1 MLPRVSRRYFAP
13 ALNLWYRAVTRPQ
26 VATSDSA
33 SWCVQV
39 GITERGLDDLGDVTS
54 VLQAPAFNTTNN
66 NDNNGRTS
74 NNHIGGAL
82 QQSPSAVVVAGQDL
96 IRIHWEGYAQT
107 TADEL
112 YHTVWETIEGVQTF
126 PSPVSGQIE
135 HIFDNVDQEEV
146 DEETVLV
153 EVSCNEASL
162 QQAAIGWIEE
172 KEYLDIIQRQSPG
185 KFSDSVER

>member
-13 ALNLWYRAVTRPQ
+13 ALNLWYRAVARPQ

-39 GITERGLDDLGDVTS
+39 GITERGLDDLGDVTL
-54 VLQAPAFNTTNN
+54 VQQAAPAFNDST
-66 NDNNGRTS
+66 R
-74 NNHIGGAL
+74 
-82 QQSPSAVVVAGQDL
+82 VVAGQDL

-112 YHTVWETIEGVQTF
+112 YHTVWETIEGVQTI

-135 HIFDNVDQEEV
+135 HIVSNVDQEEV

-172 KEYLDIIQRQSPG
+172 NEYLDIIQRQSRG
-185 KFSDSVER
+185 KFADSVEQE

>member
-1 MLPRVSRRYFAP
+1 MLPTVSRRYFAP
-13 ALNLWYRAVTRPQ
+13 ALNLWYRAVAKPQ
-26 VATSDSA
+26 AATSNSA

-54 VLQAPAFNTTNN
+54 VLQIHALNN
-66 NDNNGRTS
+66 NKKDNTS
-74 NNHIGGAL
+74 NNHIGDEL
-82 QQSPSAVVVAGQDL
+82 KQNPSAIVVAGQDL

-107 TADEL
+107 SADEL
-112 YHTVWETIEGVQTF
+112 YHTVWETIEGAQTI

-135 HIFDNVDQEEV
+135 HIVDNVDQEEV

-153 EVSCNEASL
+153 ELSCDEASL

-172 KEYLDIIQRQSPG
+172 KEYLDFIQKQSRG
-185 KFSDSVER
+185 KFADSVER

>member
-1 MLPRVSRRYFAP
+1 MLPRVSQRYFAP
-13 ALNLWYRAVTRPQ
+13 ALNLWYRAVARPQ
-26 VATSDSA
+26 AATPNSA

-54 VLQAPAFNTTNN
+54 VLQIPALNK
-66 NDNNGRTS
+66 NDSTS
-74 NNHIGGAL
+74 NNHSGGAL
-82 QQSPSAVVVAGQDL
+82 QQNASANVVAGQDL

-107 TADEL
+107 SADEL
-112 YHTVWETIEGVQTF
+112 YHTVWETIEGAHTI

-135 HIFDNVDQEEV
+135 HIVDNVDQEEV

-153 EVSCNEASL
+153 ELSCDEASL

-172 KEYLDIIQRQSPG
+172 KEYLDCIQKQSRG
-185 KFSDSVER
+185 KFAESVER